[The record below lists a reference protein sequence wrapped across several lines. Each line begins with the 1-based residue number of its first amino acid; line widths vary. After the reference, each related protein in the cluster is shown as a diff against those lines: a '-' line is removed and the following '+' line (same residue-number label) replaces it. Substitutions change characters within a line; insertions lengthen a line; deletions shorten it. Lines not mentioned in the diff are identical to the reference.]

1 MRLLPDERHPR
12 PGGHELPREPRT
24 GHAAADDHDAPPLD
38 GGGSGRSCGYGDGR
52 AHSIHPAPTPLPRR
66 IPPVSRTQHCPQHR
80 WPDAVSDGGQRGTA
94 RRLQRVLR
102 TTRTTFPDIQDAAS
116 TKLLRLRKEMA
127 A

>member
-1 MRLLPDERHPR
+1 M
-12 PGGHELPREPRT
+12 
-24 GHAAADDHDAPPLD
+24 
-38 GGGSGRSCGYGDGR
+38 
-52 AHSIHPAPTPLPRR
+52 
-66 IPPVSRTQHCPQHR
+66 
-80 WPDAVSDGGQRGTA
+80 SDGGQRGTA